1 MTISALDVLLR
12 IGLAAALGALV
23 GAEREMRRHAAGIR
37 THALVAVGAA
47 LFTLAGAYGFSDIAR
62 SANVDPMRVA
72 AQVASGIGFIG
83 AGAILRHGMTVRGL
97 TTAAAL
103 WASAALGVAAGAGFF
118 PGALAGVGVVMATL
132 IALRLVRNR
141 LRPTSNEDVVLR
153 VAYERGQG
161 TLGHVL
167 AGISRL
173 DGEIEGVRIEDEGD
187 RRAPGLRRADVE
199 VRTAR
204 RAELVSFAQGVSS
217 LPEVR
222 SVEVRGE
229 SDD

>member
-1 MTISALDVLLR
+1 VTISTLDVLLR
-12 IGLAAALGALV
+12 IGLAGLLGALV
-23 GAEREMRRHAAGIR
+23 GAEREVRRHSAGMR

-47 LFTLAGAYGFSDIAR
+47 LFTLAGAYGFSDIER
-62 SANVDPMRVA
+62 SSNVDPMRVA
-72 AQVASGIGFIG
+72 AQVASGIGFVG
-83 AGAILRHGMTVRGL
+83 AGAILRHGMNVRGL

-118 PGALAGVGVVMATL
+118 PGALGGIAVVMASL
-132 IALRLVRNR
+132 VALRLVRNR
-141 LRPTSNEDVVLR
+141 LRRDENEDVVLH

-187 RRAPGLRRADVE
+187 RRTPGVRHADVE
-199 VRTAR
+199 LRTAR
-204 RAELVSFAQGVSS
+204 RAELISFAQGVSS

-222 SVEVRGE
+222 SVEVRDE
-229 SDD
+229 RAD